1 MKLSIVSK
9 QPGICQLQTIT
20 KTTMADNS
28 GSRRCTSKKVTK
40 SSDSIAELDIYSE
53 KFDPL
58 AFLLSEQAKIPRP
71 DAKVFDNL
79 AKWQSHH
86 QQKSRQDV
94 EKKKTPGKS
103 DLPARR
109 WLPHQLPVDTRRPQ
123 RSPRNVLT
131 KIQTIQ
137 GPLAL
142 LRKFMEEK
150 TRIKIVTRNEK
161 GVRGYCNAYLL
172 AFDKHWNLVLGEVE
186 EVWMRSIRVRT
197 NPLLIVPSRTNGG

>member
-150 TRIKIVTRNEK
+150 TRIKEQLDRRKRNNKKNRVQPSSTNERTKVEIYRNTQIIVVRLLFSAISRRNLRQ
-161 GVRGYCNAYLL
+161 GSA
-172 AFDKHWNLVLGEVE
+172 LG
-186 EVWMRSIRVRT
+186 
-197 NPLLIVPSRTNGG
+197 